1 MDDKHKRN
9 RRILWWMMLMVAV
22 MPLFMLPLPLLP
34 RGIGNII
41 MPIGFF
47 SYLLVCYGMLLWG
60 CAVMLSFVENKFVSL
75 LLLMAWMP
83 LCTLLCL
90 RWGTLVLRIIMRI
103 YGCE

>member
-34 RGIGNII
+34 RGIRNII
-41 MPIGFF
+41 LPIGFF
-47 SYLLVCYGMLLWG
+47 SYLLVCFGMLLWG
-60 CAVMLSFVENKFVSL
+60 GAVMLRFVENKFVSL

-83 LCTLLCL
+83 LCTLLC
-90 RWGTLVLRIIMRI
+90 WGWGALVLRITMGI